1 MPTLSPTQLQQ
12 ILVKSAATNQWNC
25 WSVIH
30 SNRSLAR
37 NVDFQILIL
46 DIETSQEVNM
56 IQWEKIP
63 ANILVLWYQY
73 GSPETR
79 GRILK
84 DVFKKLSEKD
94 KKILGKKILQYSNL
108 SNLHD
113 LLKLE
118 YQDFMNLLNSALPI
132 EEMLDLLINKE
143 TSSEFKDKITQYL
156 ISQRTN
162 KLFEMLEKYSRPFLL
177 DRLESAV
184 TELILPD
191 RFEQQKTIRTHYR
204 TIGL

>member
-1 MPTLSPTQLQQ
+1 M
-12 ILVKSAATNQWNC
+12 
-25 WSVIH
+25 
-30 SNRSLAR
+30 
-37 NVDFQILIL
+37 
-46 DIETSQEVNM
+46 
-56 IQWEKIP
+56 
-63 ANILVLWYQY
+63 
-73 GSPETR
+73 
-79 GRILK
+79 
-84 DVFKKLSEKD
+84 
-94 KKILGKKILQYSNL
+94 
-108 SNLHD
+108 
-113 LLKLE
+113 LKLE

-191 RFEQQKTIRTHYR
+191 RFEQQKQYARITAQLVYNDHIVSRWMRHCEKHKLSPSRHLCCYHLR
-204 TIGL
+204 NK